1 MPKCVKCQEVFP
13 PNYVDIIEGS
23 EPEVDGEYPK
33 ECIFCK
39 LGIDKVERETEK
51 DSGKYQDYTRAE
63 CLSDYKKFLRRLKDN
78 QNVKEILKK
87 AENSS
92 RIIIN

>member
-1 MPKCVKCQEVFP
+1 MPKCVKCQEMFP

-23 EPEVDGEYPK
+23 KPEVDGEYPK
-33 ECIFCK
+33 QCIFCR
-39 LGIDKVERETEK
+39 LEIDKVERETEK
-51 DSGKYQDYTRAE
+51 NSGKFQDYTRAE
-63 CLSDYKKFLRRLKDN
+63 CLSDYKKFLRSLKDN

-87 AENSS
+87 AEDSS